1 MPDPSHVHLSNLH
14 VQRQRSTWCTVS
26 ASKVSARTGAEKR
39 EDTFSSIVSP
49 VLPQDKCAFEE
60 LFNIAAYEHLTL

>member
-1 MPDPSHVHLSNLH
+1 M
-14 VQRQRSTWCTVS
+14 
-26 ASKVSARTGAEKR
+26 KR
-39 EDTFSSIVSP
+39 EDTFSLIVSP